1 MSTFDSYPD
10 NQLIAIQ
17 MNIWIYALFIVFVFM
32 NVLIFV
38 TIPTN
43 ILTNSVRDVRSK
55 AVIIDELEQQH
66 NLIMAFICLGFNA
79 DNANRSKVKT

>member
-1 MSTFDSYPD
+1 
-10 NQLIAIQ
+10 
-17 MNIWIYALFIVFVFM
+17 M

-66 NLIMAFICLGFNA
+66 NLIMAFICLGFNV